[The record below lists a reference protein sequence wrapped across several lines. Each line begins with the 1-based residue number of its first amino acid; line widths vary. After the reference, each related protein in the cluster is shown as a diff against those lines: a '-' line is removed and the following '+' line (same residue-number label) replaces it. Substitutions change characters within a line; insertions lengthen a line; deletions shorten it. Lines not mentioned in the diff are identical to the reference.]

1 MAKSSLSSLDE
12 AAIERH
18 LQASK
23 RRKIAGIAFLAILS
37 GGSLELFGP
46 SLGQTTLYILL
57 ACTLI
62 PLSKWYNCV
71 RGAERLTRCQPAE
84 KSNPEH
90 ALIDRLLE
98 ETLPSTGMTEKPQLM
113 ISPLLQP
120 NLAATGRNPA
130 NSVIIATEGI
140 FLLNF
145 NDDEMRGLLAHELA
159 HVKNRDIASVSLLS
173 ALASLS
179 TILITFGYPHFL
191 NQASLAS
198 DQSALI
204 NQSNLL
210 STMIV
215 YFGASFFLKL
225 VTLFV
230 IRAGESTADSLAA
243 KWTGK
248 PYALITALQKLEDY
262 ERQAEMIMNVEGPAD
277 KLAGPSNQN
286 SPNEKKEQPDS
297 FLSKLR
303 QWWHE
308 IGKEHPST
316 DSRIKALEAMSDSAL
331 TRQDIR

>member
-1 MAKSSLSSLDE
+1 MVNSSLSSLDE
-12 AAIERH
+12 AAIEKH
-18 LQASK
+18 LQGSK

-46 SLGQTTLYILL
+46 SLGQTTLFVVL

-62 PLSKWYNCV
+62 PLSKWYYCV

-145 NDDEMRGLLAHELA
+145 SDDEMRALLAHELA
-159 HVKNRDIASVSLLS
+159 HVENRDIAAVSSLS

-179 TILITFGYPHFL
+179 TILITFGYPYFL
-191 NQASLAS
+191 NPASLTS
-198 DQSALI
+198 EQSALI
-204 NQSNLL
+204 NPNNLL
-210 STMIV
+210 STLIV

-230 IRAGESTADSLAA
+230 NRAGESTADGLAA

-248 PYALITALQKLEDY
+248 PSALITALQKLEDY
-262 ERQAEMIMNVEGPAD
+262 ESQVAKGSEPHSSEI
-277 KLAGPSNQN
+277 KS
-286 SPNEKKEQPDS
+286 S
-297 FLSKLR
+297 
-303 QWWHE
+303 QWWHNLS
-308 IGKEHPST
+308 KEHPTT
-316 DSRIKALEAMSDSAL
+316 DARIKAIEAMSDSAL
-331 TRQDIR
+331 TRQETR